1 MPNKPSY
8 PLHRLIEGRRA
19 ALGLART
26 ELLRRMGYK
35 SISKGIRRLEAIK
48 RGDLS
53 DAQFFHAPLAQALEV
68 EPEVVEEAFQ
78 ATRDQLHA
86 ERDAAYRAAFRPNL
100 VWATVTQ
107 HQDWQRLGA
116 LYGGYK
122 RMRCFFQP
130 GSSPATFVEQ
140 AKAMLPDPPDV
151 LGYGRIEGFVIN
163 FSPDEAVR
171 YDLEGRA
178 LACLPKAAH
187 VGQCTRV
194 APSETSACR
203 VPTP

>member
-68 EPEVVEEAFQ
+68 EPEVVEDAFQ
-78 ATRDQLHA
+78 ATRKQVAA
-86 ERDAAYRAAFRPNL
+86 EHDAAYRAAFRPHL
-100 VWATVTQ
+100 VWITHYRVPHPIHVA
-107 HQDWQRLGA
+107 A
-116 LYGGYK
+116 LFGGVEK
-122 RMRCFFQP
+122 KHAFFEP
-130 GSSPATFVEQ
+130 GSDPETFLAQ
-140 AKAMLPDPPDV
+140 AKAMLVDPPLV
-151 LGYGRIEGFVIN
+151 PGFGAIEGFVIN
-163 FSPDEAVR
+163 YSPDEAVR
-171 YDLEGRA
+171 FDLQGRE
-178 LACLPKAAH
+178 LERLPRAKR
-187 VGQCTRV
+187 VGRV
-194 APSETSACR
+194 R
-203 VPTP
+203 LRI